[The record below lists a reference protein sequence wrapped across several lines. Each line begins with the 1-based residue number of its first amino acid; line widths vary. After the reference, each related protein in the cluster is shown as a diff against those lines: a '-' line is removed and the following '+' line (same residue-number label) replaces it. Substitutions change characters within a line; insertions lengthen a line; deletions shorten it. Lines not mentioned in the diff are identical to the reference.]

1 MYQCNKREKRLAH
14 SLPFI
19 FLFSIMLVFFGVF
32 PAGSL
37 AEYAEHHSSP
47 HTEWVPDSY
56 EIHLLL
62 NSDLVLDEDHL
73 LKREILE
80 KFHADDS
87 YKTFSL
93 AYYETLERDF
103 FEEGWINRIRLKY
116 EEDDENDFKLTYKKR
131 YAVPDGDLSSAIL
144 LAETEGFDL
153 SEGTW
158 EPQIDWGYTGMTLS
172 LSKETEVF
180 ADTEETIA
188 DLEPAEGFAM
198 MMENMPVEEQNWKS
212 ERWGINIFESAE
224 LAGPIF
230 FNRYKGVFFD
240 RTVKIEIWEIH
251 DERDDSIRFL
261 SELSFEAEE
270 YEEAATSRK
279 KMMDTLLNLGI
290 LLKVDSLKTQQ
301 MLDAYLVSP

>member
-1 MYQCNKREKRLAH
+1 MFQRKKNENRTSSRTILTLFCCIVLAV
-14 SLPFI
+14 SGILQATA
-19 FLFSIMLVFFGVF
+19 S
-32 PAGSL
+32 
-37 AEYAEHHSSP
+37 AEADPLTVWNS
-47 HTEWVPDSY
+47 DSY

-62 NSDLVLDEDHL
+62 NSDVILDEDYL
-73 LKREILE
+73 LKPEYLME
-80 KFHADDS
+80 FDAGDN

-131 YAVPDGDLSSAIL
+131 YSVPDGDLPSAIL

-158 EPQIDWGYTGMTLS
+158 EPEIDWGYTGMTLS
-172 LSKETEVF
+172 LSAETAIL

-188 DLEPAEGFAM
+188 DLNPAEGFSM
-198 MMENMPVEEQNWKS
+198 MIENMPYEEQNWKS
-212 ERWGINIFESAE
+212 EGWGIKTFESAE

-230 FNRYKGVFFD
+230 FNRYKGDFLGLKV
-240 RTVKIEIWEIH
+240 TIEIWEIH
-251 DERDDSIRFL
+251 DERDDAVYHL
-261 SELSFEAEE
+261 SELSFKADDYQEAS
-270 YEEAATSRK
+270 TNRK
-279 KMMDTLLNLGI
+279 MVMDALLDLGI

-301 MLDAYLVSP
+301 MLDAYLVSPEK